1 MIFRL
6 VIVEQKKVLLPEDLC
21 RAYEVLSEVSAENV
35 WLANFHSENTKA
47 TYKHAVSD
55 FIYSTG
61 IGSPEQLYKATQAH
75 VIAWR
80 DLLRSQG
87 LKNATIRNRLAALS
101 SLYTFLS
108 DKQLSPHNPVSGVL
122 RPNSRRSGIGIG
134 KTPALTRKQV
144 RLLLDAPFTYKGR
157 RRISELQQLRDRAI
171 LHLYFYTGGRCSEPA
186 RLKVHDFRQ
195 DQGLWV
201 VEFTTKGEKT
211 NIVAI
216 GEVGDENAE
225 CVQALQDYLD
235 ASGHQHNKTDP
246 LFLAVKSG
254 RNSRQPMTR
263 GNFYSLFKKYIA
275 LTGLPDKITPHSARA
290 TFITQAYDMGIS
302 GEDIQRTV
310 NHSSITT
317 TESYNQ
323 SAKKLRKS
331 AALGM
336 HY

>member
-1 MIFRL
+1 MDHRTT
-6 VIVEQKKVLLPEDLC
+6 LPSKGLAQ
-21 RAYEVLSEVSAENV
+21 AYEVLSQVSAENI
-35 WLANFHSENTKA
+35 WLANYHSDNTKA
-47 TYKHAVSD
+47 SYKQAVGD
-55 FIYSTG
+55 FIHDLG
-61 IGSPEQLYKATQAH
+61 IDTPDKLYTTSQAH

-80 DLLRSQG
+80 DILKSKG
-87 LKNATIRNRLAALS
+87 LKHATIRNRLAALS
-101 SLYTFLS
+101 SLYKFLA

-122 RPNSRRSGIGIG
+122 RPNAGKSGIGVG
-134 KTPALTRKQV
+134 KTPSLTRRQV
-144 RLLLDAPFTYKGR
+144 RLLLDAPFTHSGR
-157 RRISELQQLRDRAI
+157 RRISELQKLRDRAI

-186 RLKVHDFRQ
+186 RLKIENFRQ

-201 VEFTTKGEKT
+201 IEFTTKGEKT

-225 CVQALQDYLD
+225 CVQALQNYLN
-235 ASGHQHNKTDP
+235 ASGHSINKSAP
-246 LFLAVKSG
+246 LFVAVKSG
-254 RNSRQPMTR
+254 RNANYQMTR
-263 GNFYSLFKKYIA
+263 GNFYSLFRKYVC
-275 LTGLPDKITPHSARA
+275 LTGLPNEITPHSARA
-290 TFITQAYDMGIS
+290 TFITQAYDIGMS

>member
-1 MIFRL
+1 MYYRL
-6 VIVEQKKVLLPEDLC
+6 SLVEQKSTLSDRDLAQ
-21 RAYEVLSEVSAENV
+21 AYETLAKVSAENV

-47 TYKHAVSD
+47 VYKNAVGD
-55 FIYSTG
+55 FINEMG
-61 IGSPEQLYKATQAH
+61 IDSPDKLYNASQAH
-75 VIAWR
+75 IVAWR
-80 DLLRSQG
+80 DLLKSKG
-87 LKNATIRNRLAALS
+87 LKNSTIRNRLAALS
-101 SLYTFLS
+101 SLYKFLS
-108 DKQLSPHNPVSGVL
+108 DKQLSRHNPVSGVL
-122 RPNSRRSGIGIG
+122 RPNSGKSGIGVG

-144 RLLLDAPFTYKGR
+144 RLLLDAPFTHTGK
-157 RRISELQQLRDRAI
+157 RRISELQKLRDRAI

-186 RLKVHDFRQ
+186 RLKVEDFRQ
-195 DQGLWV
+195 DHGLWV
-201 VEFTTKGEKT
+201 VEFTTKGEKI

-225 CVQALQDYLD
+225 CVQALQEYLD
-235 ASGHQHNKTDP
+235 ASGHQQNKSAP
-246 LFLAVKSG
+246 LFLAVKFG
-254 RNSRQPMTR
+254 QNRQQPMTR
-263 GNFYSLFKKYIA
+263 GNFYALFKKYVK
-275 LTGLPDKITPHSARA
+275 LTSLPDKVTPHSARA

>member
-1 MIFRL
+1 ML
-6 VIVEQKKVLLPEDLC
+6 VDHITTLQQKDLAH
-21 RAYEVLSEVSAENV
+21 AYEVLSQVQPENI
-35 WLANFHSENTKA
+35 WLANFHSDNTRSA
-47 TYKHAVSD
+47 YKQAVGD
-55 FIYSTG
+55 FIHDMG
-61 IGSPEQLYKATQAH
+61 IDTPNKLYAASQSH
-75 VIAWR
+75 IIAWR
-80 DLLRSQG
+80 DFLRSKG

-101 SLYTFLS
+101 SLFKFLS
-108 DKQLSPHNPVSGVL
+108 DKQLCTHNPVSGVL
-122 RPNSRRSGIGIG
+122 RPNSGKSGIGVG
-134 KTPALTRKQV
+134 KTPALTRRQV
-144 RLLLDAPFTYKGR
+144 RLLLDAPFTHCGNR
-157 RRISELQQLRDRAI
+157 SIPELQKLRDRAI

-186 RLKVHDFRQ
+186 RLKVEDFRQ

-201 VEFTTKGEKT
+201 IEFTTKGEKT

-225 CVQALQDYLD
+225 CVQALQDYLY
-235 ASGHQHNKTDP
+235 AAGHSENFSFP
-246 LFLAVKSG
+246 LFMAVKF
-254 RNSRQPMTR
+254 RRDTPQPMTR
-263 GNFYSLFKKYIA
+263 GNFYALFKKYVR